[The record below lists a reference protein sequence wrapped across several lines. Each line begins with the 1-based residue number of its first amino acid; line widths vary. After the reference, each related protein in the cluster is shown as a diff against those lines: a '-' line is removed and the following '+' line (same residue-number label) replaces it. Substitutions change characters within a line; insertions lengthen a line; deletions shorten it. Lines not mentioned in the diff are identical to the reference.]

1 LTILP
6 QFEIIVVEE
15 SGKGP
20 YSLTQPQMRM
30 IMEYRIGKKVTVN
43 EDGHNMRT
51 INENGLDTMIKD
63 SYDIGSHSEVD
74 EKMRNKTLDS
84 GNTKKKMSTRRCFD
98 NSKNNKK
105 RVMTN
110 IGIIVEHGTTIDSRK
125 ASDGEFKNSRCVSV
139 NVHEYKKKSFVDKLL
154 EMRGK

>member
-1 LTILP
+1 MSNYKIRKNT
-6 QFEIIVVEE
+6 
-15 SGKGP
+15 
-20 YSLTQPQMRM
+20 T
-30 IMEYRIGKKVTVN
+30 VTD
-43 EDGHNMRT
+43 DGHTMKT
-51 INENGLDTMIKD
+51 VGGDVTETMIAEG
-63 SYDIGSHSEVD
+63 YDIGSHTHVD
-74 EKMRNKTLDS
+74 VKTRTRIMKS

-110 IGIIVEHGTTIDSRK
+110 IGIIVEHGTTIDTRK

-139 NVHEYKKKSFVDKLL
+139 NVHEYKKKSFVEKLL